1 MPVSKIPA
9 ELLTFG
15 AEVKRL
21 RLAKGLTQAETADT
35 VNVTRGYVGQVEAG
49 TTRCRADFARRLD
62 HALSAEGRLIE
73 AWEELLDNI
82 KKNKYPKFFLSFP
95 KAEHTAT
102 MLRGYEERLVYGLF
116 QTEGYARALLSDEEA
131 VKARMRRQEILQRD
145 PPPTVSVVMDVS
157 VLYRELGGPDVM
169 RDQLHHL
176 LDLSQHSNINV
187 QVLPTIHVRNLWG
200 TFAIATLGD
209 NSQVVYTDK
218 AYGGETSTAVDDVAF
233 VSEVFSTLQ
242 AEAHNARET
251 RALIRKVID
260 ERWS

>member
-21 RLAKGLTQAETADT
+21 RLAKGLTQAETADA

-82 KKNKYPKFFLSFP
+82 KKNKYPKFFVSFT
-95 KAEHTAT
+95 KAESSAAL
-102 MLRGYEERLVYGLF
+102 LRGYEERLVYGLF
-116 QTEGYARALLSDEEA
+116 QTEGYARALLPDEDA
-131 VKARMRRQEILQRD
+131 VKSRILRQGILDRT

-157 VLYRELGGPDVM
+157 VLYRELGGPEVM
-169 RDQLHHL
+169 REQLRHL
-176 LDLSQHSNINV
+176 LALSQRSNINL
-187 QVLPTIHVRNLWG
+187 QILPTIHVRNLWG
-200 TFAIATLGD
+200 TFAIATLPD
-209 NSQVVYTDK
+209 NSQAVYAEN
-218 AYGGETSTAVDDVAF
+218 AYGGETSTTVEDVAF
-233 VSEVFSTLQ
+233 VNEVFVTLQ
-242 AEAHNARET
+242 AEAHNARDT